1 MISHQKYLTA
11 ASVKNVHIMNIVISD
26 AIGKAC
32 YGKYKIY
39 NVNGRINKKR

>member
-1 MISHQKYLTA
+1 
-11 ASVKNVHIMNIVISD
+11 MNIVIYDDD

>member
-1 MISHQKYLTA
+1 
-11 ASVKNVHIMNIVISD
+11 MNIVISD
-26 AIGKAC
+26 AIGKAY